1 MRNENL
7 SQEEIEQLLRQ
18 AEQAH
23 EEARALADEAVG
35 QAEPTPEEAAK
46 VPVEETVED
55 TVAEMTV
62 GDVGMSE
69 LSVSVKEQNEAD
81 VSEVPKR
88 AEPSIRVAEF
98 QEFKMEAGPEKP
110 VSDIDVLMDIPLSI
124 SVELGKSKCYVRDL
138 LNLTVGSIVE
148 LDRLA
153 GDPVD
158 ILVNGKLFAK
168 GEVVVIDEN
177 FGVRIQEVIGKD
189 KQQLR

>member
-62 GDVGMSE
+62 GDVGMSRTE
-69 LSVSVKEQNEAD
+69 CF
-81 VSEVPKR
+81 SE
-88 AEPSIRVAEF
+88 
-98 QEFKMEAGPEKP
+98 G
-110 VSDIDVLMDIPLSI
+110 
-124 SVELGKSKCYVRDL
+124 
-138 LNLTVGSIVE
+138 
-148 LDRLA
+148 
-153 GDPVD
+153 
-158 ILVNGKLFAK
+158 AK
-168 GEVVVIDEN
+168 
-177 FGVRIQEVIGKD
+177 
-189 KQQLR
+189 